1 MYSIKY
7 VHFELLNTNRY
18 WLFFDDEECH
28 EAYQCQLY
36 NSNIIKNIL
45 FLKGIVLEDRIVKE
59 IDEET
64 YNLLFEYS
72 FKYEFDV

>member
-18 WLFFDDEECH
+18 WIYAYGEEYPQ
-28 EAYQCQLY
+28 AYQCQLY

-45 FLKGIVLEDRIVKE
+45 FLKGIVLEEGTKKE
-59 IDEET
+59 IDKDT
-64 YNLLFEYS
+64 FNLLFEYS
-72 FKYEFDV
+72 FQYEFDV